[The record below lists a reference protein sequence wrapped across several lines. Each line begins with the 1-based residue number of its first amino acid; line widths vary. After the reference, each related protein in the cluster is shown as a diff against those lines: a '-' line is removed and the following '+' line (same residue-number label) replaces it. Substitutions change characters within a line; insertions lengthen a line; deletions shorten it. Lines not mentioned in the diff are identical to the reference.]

1 MPAPDIIEFITDP
14 QLLGLSLS
22 EAQEVL
28 LRGVYALPL
37 TAAQRALFHACTGR
51 AEPPGAPFGE
61 VTVVAGARSGKD
73 SRIAAPVVCYEALFG
88 GHEHE
93 LAKGELGVIP
103 LVAQGERGTKVAFG
117 YVKAYLT
124 GSPLLASSVAEV
136 LASEIVLANGLTI
149 SCFPCTVRSL
159 RSWSIPAGV
168 MDELGFYRLEGQA
181 DADVEIQASIRRG
194 MLGFTAPKLI
204 KVSTPYMKSGVL
216 YDDFKRYFGQDS
228 PDALAWTASSRLMNP
243 TLKVERLERE
253 RRLDPDR
260 YAREYLA
267 EFSEDLEAFL
277 PAAWVEGAIMRGR
290 HELPPRLGVR
300 YFAAVDPSGG
310 GADAFTLS
318 IVHVESSGGPE
329 RTIVQDVIRGW
340 RRRGAELLDLTGVV
354 RDMAQLLKTYQCS
367 WVTGDRYAGDWVR
380 QAFRAAGVLYREA
393 ELDKSAAY
401 GEVAP
406 LFAQGRVALLDH
418 PELAREFKML
428 ERRPRPGGK
437 IVVDHPHGRHDDH
450 ANAFALAA
458 AIALKGTGA
467 RLRPAL
473 GGVRIETTPESA
485 YDPAVLLA
493 RPTSMPF

>member
-168 MDELGFYRLEGQA
+168 MRSE
-181 DADVEIQASIRRG
+181 
-194 MLGFTAPKLI
+194 
-204 KVSTPYMKSGVL
+204 
-216 YDDFKRYFGQDS
+216 
-228 PDALAWTASSRLMNP
+228 
-243 TLKVERLERE
+243 E
-253 RRLDPDR
+253 RR
-260 YAREYLA
+260 
-267 EFSEDLEAFL
+267 
-277 PAAWVEGAIMRGR
+277 V
-290 HELPPRLGVR
+290 
-300 YFAAVDPSGG
+300 
-310 GADAFTLS
+310 
-318 IVHVESSGGPE
+318 
-329 RTIVQDVIRGW
+329 
-340 RRRGAELLDLTGVV
+340 
-354 RDMAQLLKTYQCS
+354 
-367 WVTGDRYAGDWVR
+367 
-380 QAFRAAGVLYREA
+380 
-393 ELDKSAAY
+393 
-401 GEVAP
+401 
-406 LFAQGRVALLDH
+406 
-418 PELAREFKML
+418 
-428 ERRPRPGGK
+428 GK
-437 IVVDHPHGRHDDH
+437 ECRSRWSPYH
-450 ANAFALAA
+450 
-458 AIALKGTGA
+458 
-467 RLRPAL
+467 
-473 GGVRIETTPESA
+473 
-485 YDPAVLLA
+485 
-493 RPTSMPF
+493 